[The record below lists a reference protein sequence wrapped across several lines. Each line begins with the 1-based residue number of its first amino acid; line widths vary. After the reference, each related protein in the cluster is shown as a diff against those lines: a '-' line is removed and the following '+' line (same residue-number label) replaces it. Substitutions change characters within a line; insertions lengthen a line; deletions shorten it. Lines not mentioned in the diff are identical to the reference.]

1 MNLPR
6 HRRTDWRIR
15 FRNNRRAL
23 VISLIGF
30 VLFLLTTQ
38 WLAYAL
44 SQAEVADY
52 RLRLSSLQHEMAYRG
67 TFGAWTPT
75 DIREGTTVIDL
86 RRVR

>member
-1 MNLPR
+1 MNLTH
-6 HRRTDWRIR
+6 HRRTNWSIW

-23 VISLIGF
+23 AISLIGL

-38 WLAYAL
+38 WLAYAM
-44 SQAEVADY
+44 SQADVADY
-52 RLRLSSLQHEMAYRG
+52 RLRLSSLQHDMAYRG